1 MVEGSG
7 AENFEVIIKE
17 GWVEKRSR
25 FIKEWR
31 RRWMV
36 LTPRFLFTF
45 KSQQG
50 YKDSPTERLR
60 LQECATVKSS
70 EEELKKDFAFRIDTR
85 DRTFYFAAMDL
96 PDKESWI
103 GSIGRAMV
111 RPTVMRSPSEEEAL
125 NG

>member
-1 MVEGSG
+1 MVE
-7 AENFEVIIKE
+7 ANRPEFFEVIIKE
-17 GWVEKRSR
+17 GWVNKRSR
-25 FIKEWR
+25 FVKEWR

-45 KSQQG
+45 KNEQG

-60 LQECATVKSS
+60 LQECATVKSA

-85 DRTFYFAAMDL
+85 DRTFYFAATEL
-96 PDKESWI
+96 SEKEAWI
-103 GSIGRAMV
+103 GCIGRAMV

>member
-1 MVEGSG
+1 MESSV
-7 AENFEVIIKE
+7 ENFETIIKE

-25 FIKEWR
+25 FVKEWR

-45 KSQQG
+45 KTEKG

-70 EEELKKDFAFRIDTR
+70 EEELKKDFCFRVDTR
-85 DRTFYFAAMDL
+85 DRTFYFCASDL
-96 PDKESWI
+96 PEKEAWI

-111 RPTVMRSPSEEEAL
+111 RPTVMRSESEEKAL
-125 NG
+125 DMN